1 VGNFLKNSSLAS
13 GKGRKKPSVFP
24 PAQVGRLCRISAP
37 NLARAWGI
45 AIPIKVVDAPKA
57 RFELLAATAKLALY
71 FPPISLRQQNKKII
85 RVVTPYR
92 AAIRIFLYLQFVNI
106 L

>member
-1 VGNFLKNSSLAS
+1 VGNFEKICSLVFV
-13 GKGRKKPSVFP
+13 KGNEKPSVFP
-24 PAQVGRLCRISAP
+24 PAQVGRPCRISAP
-37 NLARAWGI
+37 IIARAWGT

-85 RVVTPYR
+85 RVVALQR
-92 AAIRIFLYLQFVNI
+92 AAARIFFAYKL
-106 L
+106 